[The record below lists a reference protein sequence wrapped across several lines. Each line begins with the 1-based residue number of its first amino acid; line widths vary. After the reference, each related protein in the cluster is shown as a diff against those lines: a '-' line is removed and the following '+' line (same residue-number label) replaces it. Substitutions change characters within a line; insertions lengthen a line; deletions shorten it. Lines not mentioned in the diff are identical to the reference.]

1 MNIKANVVNEPKHV
15 VQAYSNEHKLLIVK
29 CINRQNNKHFTTFK
43 SVVIQSI
50 YVLAVLALC
59 ISIIGIALHVAS
71 YYQAKKDIETKAL
84 IQQLENGEVVE
95 MTAHVGGQHD

>member
-15 VQAYSNEHKLLIVK
+15 VLPYSNEHKLFIAK
-29 CINRQNNKHFTTFK
+29 RIKQQGNKRFTNFK

-50 YVLAVLALC
+50 CVLAVLALC
-59 ISIIGIALHVAS
+59 ISILGITLHIAS
-71 YYQAKKDIETKAL
+71 YYQAKKDIETQAL

-95 MTAHVGGQHD
+95 MTARVGGQHE

>member
-15 VQAYSNEHKLLIVK
+15 VQPYSKEQKLLIVK
-29 CINRQNNKHFTTFK
+29 SINCQNNKHFTTFK

-50 YVLAVLALC
+50 CVLAVFAIC
-59 ISIIGIALHVAS
+59 ISIIGITLHVAS
-71 YYQAKKDIETKAL
+71 YYQAKKDIETQAL

-95 MTAHVGGQHD
+95 MTARVGGQHD